1 MSRRDPYAAIAA
13 EEPANQKVPPIQ
25 VTDYLNMVSRI
36 AAHFRARLPAAI
48 DYNDLVQ
55 AGIVGLIEAVN
66 AFDETRGTDFES
78 FAKLRVRGAM
88 LDEIRGASWA
98 PRSTVKVA
106 VQARQIEQR
115 IIAETG
121 VPATH
126 AQVAKE
132 MGLEVDHYQKLR
144 GRNQGLADVGPLEE
158 LPFASDLP
166 GPDELV
172 DKQMTLEILERA
184 IEELPDREKLVMS
197 LYYDEE
203 LTLKEIG
210 AVMEIS
216 ESRVSQILTAVA
228 KKLNSAITH

>member
-1 MSRRDPYAAIAA
+1 MNRRDPYAEIAA
-13 EEPANQKVPPIQ
+13 EEPANQKAPPIQ
-25 VTDYLNMVSRI
+25 ITDYLNMVSRI
-36 AAHFRARLPAAI
+36 AAHFRGRLPAAI
-48 DYNDLVQ
+48 DHNDLVQ

-66 AFDETRGTDFES
+66 AYDDTRGTDFES

-106 VQARQIEQR
+106 VEARQIENR
-115 IIAETG
+115 IVAETG

-132 MGLEVDHYQKLR
+132 MGLDLSHYQKLR
-144 GRNQGLADVGPLEE
+144 GRNQGLADVGSVEE

-172 DKQMTLEILERA
+172 DKQLTLTVLEKA
-184 IEELPDREKLVMS
+184 LAELPERERLVVA

-210 AVMEIS
+210 AVMEVS

-228 KKLNSAITH
+228 KKLNAAIAH

>member
-1 MSRRDPYAAIAA
+1 MNRRDPYAALAT
-13 EEPANQKVPPIQ
+13 EEQANQKASPIK

-66 AFDETRGTDFES
+66 AFDDTRGTDFES

-106 VQARQIEQR
+106 VQARQIENR

-132 MGLEVDHYQKLR
+132 MGLEVSHYQKLR

-158 LPFASDLP
+158 LPFASDTP

-172 DKQMTLEILERA
+172 DKHMTLTILERA
-184 IEELPDREKLVMS
+184 LEELPERERLVVA

-228 KKLNSAITH
+228 KKLNTAISN